1 MKKVVEIVHDIM
13 RQAAKEGG
21 AAADFTLGQGFDC
34 AVLASCASIHTVYA
48 FDVQLQAIQDARA
61 FLAGKEGADK
71 IRFIHDG
78 HEQMNHYIHEPL
90 QLGVFN
96 FGYYPRGDHAVT
108 TRLDTSS
115 SAVRDAFSLLK
126 RRGVLILVT
135 YPGHEEGRREAAY
148 FESVVSALPSREA
161 ECMSIYMSNK
171 KDCPRIYVIEKNR

>member
-78 HEQMNHYIHEPL
+78 YFCGSDSWSRLWNPL
-90 QLGVFN
+90 IKASCTISSTAYSSESIMRTELYTVPYVSRYN
-96 FGYYPRGDHAVT
+96 ASIA
-108 TRLDTSS
+108 RLS
-115 SAVRDAFSLLK
+115 
-126 RRGVLILVT
+126 
-135 YPGHEEGRREAAY
+135 
-148 FESVVSALPSREA
+148 
-161 ECMSIYMSNK
+161 
-171 KDCPRIYVIEKNR
+171 

>member
-71 IRFIHDG
+71 IRCSWG
-78 HEQMNHYIHEPL
+78 
-90 QLGVFN
+90 
-96 FGYYPRGDHAVT
+96 
-108 TRLDTSS
+108 SS
-115 SAVRDAFSLLK
+115 ISD
-126 RRGVLILVT
+126 IT
-135 YPGHEEGRREAAY
+135 PGAIMR
-148 FESVVSALPSREA
+148 
-161 ECMSIYMSNK
+161 
-171 KDCPRIYVIEKNR
+171 

>member
-78 HEQMNHYIHEPL
+78 HEQMNRYIHEPL

-108 TRLDTSS
+108 TAAGHLIIRRARRLFFIE
-115 SAVRDAFSLLK
+115 AK
-126 RRGVLILVT
+126 RRAD
-135 YPGHEEGRREAAY
+135 PGD
-148 FESVVSALPSREA
+148 LSR
-161 ECMSIYMSNK
+161 
-171 KDCPRIYVIEKNR
+171 P

>member
-71 IRFIHDG
+71 IR
-78 HEQMNHYIHEPL
+78 YIHEPL

-171 KDCPRIYVIEKNR
+171 KDCPRIHVIEKNR